1 MNYDALTSDQISS
14 ALSFCC
20 PEDRQTWYQMGM
32 AIKSELGEGGK
43 DIWLQWSSLGS
54 TYNLKDALSVWRGL
68 GINGGI
74 RIGTLMFEAIK
85 NGYKHDNNAPKI
97 SKAVQEQRKQTRLKL
112 EKQAEQEELTKLE
125 LARKQARKA
134 QEIWRTAKPCEDH
147 PYLTKKDIM
156 AHGCRVA
163 TWTYKDDKKQM
174 VRAENTLIIPLYYRG
189 VLVSVQGVTPDKI
202 YKDGKL
208 TDKFYL
214 YGAKKSG
221 VYALIGEPTDTILI
235 CEGFAT
241 GATLHEAT
249 QLQVYVALDA
259 TNLSNVAT
267 EVRKMLPLS
276 RIIIC
281 ADNDQYKKVN
291 TGITAAEKA
300 AAKVDADVI
309 YPIFHDTSTKPTD
322 FNDLYKQEGYSPITA
337 MLQKQQ
343 LYKAKVKKVQ
353 SFDAFKLR
361 TIENASELLETSAS
375 PLTVANAALTMGLR
389 MAEQVPAFVSIEQLR
404 KFLDHPLISHDTHR
418 SIMCRLLWSIH
429 NRKRRALTSIKPV
442 SWRKHDFTV
451 VDSLDEC
458 PLNAPVNVV
467 FAPMGSGKTKNV
479 IKPFSESC
487 DKFVAIAHRRSLIA
501 DLADRLGITSYD
513 AVSSYEKAINSDK
526 LAICLP
532 STKAGIYK
540 GFLDSVNNVAIDEIS
555 QNIRFT
561 QSKECKVS
569 GCNQE
574 DVFFKLK
581 ELVNEADKLVVC
593 DASIDQT
600 TIDFLESARPDEKF
614 NIIAQVPKNIGR
626 TCYTYTERADFLTK
640 IELEL
645 RNGGKVWLAVESA
658 DRAEILNQMFSENYE
673 TLVITSKNSKNKK
686 IKEFLNNIDEQSR
699 KYDLVIAS
707 PAISSGVS
715 VEHQTPKLDEH
726 GNQEYDEKG
735 KPLFVCVPHFTM
747 IAGMASGHSI
757 CFSDFAQMLG
767 RVRYVKDYHVCL
779 QKNNQKYDGVT
790 TSSILT
796 GLRQAAALEGISL
809 KENDF
814 SLFSAHIE
822 VVEKE
827 YRADF
832 ANGLIWFLE
841 YFCFAIEA
849 GRVADV
855 NYILAEQMKSLSADM
870 KEKYRLEIKAAKKIN
885 KEEAKI
891 LDAKQ
896 SLSDDEEKELLAFK
910 IRVSFNMDLTH
921 DIEDLDIDMFE
932 NMSKVDRFARLLG
945 LMHDKD
951 DSELNITLRRFEKA
965 QVQSCAEIFEGVD
978 LNRITKESC
987 DLIVSRVA
995 TNDKRFLYSALK
1007 LIPSMYGKWQEDNKG
1022 NLKQYPVPSITTKSV
1037 AAILDK
1043 FGLGWSRRNG
1053 TEGNFY
1059 AVKED
1064 DYVVMKRYAEMRYS

>member
-14 ALSFCC
+14 ALSFCD

-112 EKQAEQEELTKLE
+112 EKHAEQEELTKLE

-134 QEIWRTAKPCEDH
+134 QEIWRTAKTCDNH
-147 PYLTKKDIM
+147 PYLIKKDIM
-156 AHGCRVA
+156 AHGCKVDQ
-163 TWTYKDDKKQM
+163 TNKL
-174 VRAENTLIIPLYYRG
+174 VVPLYFRG
-189 VLVSVQGVTPDKI
+189 VLVSIQTIAEDGDK
-202 YKDGKL
+202 K
-208 TDKFYL
+208 YL

-291 TGITAAEKA
+291 TGIAAAEKA

-353 SFDAFKLR
+353 SFDAFKLNL
-361 TIENASELLETSAS
+361 IQKADELLETSAS
-375 PLTVANAALTMGLR
+375 PLTVANAALTVGLR
-389 MAEQVPAFVSIEQLR
+389 MSEQVPAFVSIEQLR

-451 VDSLDEC
+451 VDSLDDC
-458 PLNAPVNVV
+458 PLDAPVNVV

-513 AVSSYEKAINSDK
+513 SVSSYEQAINSDK

-614 NIIAQVPKNIGR
+614 NIIAQVPKNTGR
-626 TCYTYTERADFLTK
+626 TCYTYTERSDFLTK

-715 VEHQTPKLDEH
+715 VEHHDK
-726 GNQEYDEKG
+726 
-735 KPLFVCVPHFTM
+735 PHFTM

-796 GLRQAAALEGISL
+796 GLRQAAALEGVSL

-841 YFCFAIEA
+841 YFCFSIEA

-987 DLIVSRVA
+987 DLIVNRVA